1 MHAHEAR
8 LSDCDQWIE
17 DAGEKYSAK
26 RKEDRQS
33 VFTDE
38 GGEII
43 VIEFDEFDED
53 EDEANYDYERRSTH
67 NKFRPLKGGPT
78 FCEVDLRECTAERFD
93 LRSRCFVF
101 GM

>member
-17 DAGEKYSAK
+17 DAEKKYFAK
-26 RKEDRQS
+26 LR
-33 VFTDE
+33 
-38 GGEII
+38 I
-43 VIEFDEFDED
+43 D
-53 EDEANYDYERRSTH
+53 EDEANYDYEMRSLY
-67 NKFRPLKGGPT
+67 NKFRPLKGGPN